1 MGEYCGYVCEV
12 KELRKHPQADR
23 LQIATFFGN
32 DTCVGLDIVQGEI
45 GIYFPSDLQLS
56 VEFCDENH
64 MCRKCADGTDD
75 TGYLDRD
82 KRNIRPIKLRGEK
95 SDGIF
100 VPLSAVAYT
109 GINLD
114 VLDIGDKIDILNG
127 HEICC
132 KYIPKGKAVSTN
144 RIGNKAQKKKKKK
157 KEPVAPLFTEHCDT
171 EQLSYNL
178 NAFKPGDQ
186 IEITLKMHGCF
197 ISGTPVRMGNGKLEQ
212 IQRLKVGDEVLGYN
226 FNTGKF
232 EKTKIIN
239 VFHNAPSSKWNKIKI
254 SRNHL
259 KGDKRGYI
267 TATPNHP
274 FWSKELGCWIE
285 AKDLLPGMKISTAFP
300 SYILTKQQKEILIGS
315 FLGDGCLLQF
325 GNRTAELQN
334 GCVKEKEEYLDW
346 FVSIMN
352 GLHYKEAKEYISG
365 YGSKIV
371 RAKTYRSAD
380 MYNYFKNLA
389 TFNNGKGRKLL
400 PQLIQEITPLSLA
413 IFYMEDGSLG
423 HTDFQKDRAA
433 FAICDYTEK
442 QDCEI
447 ICDCFRK
454 FNIEPK
460 LYTDR
465 NGYNRIRLN
474 TKEAYKFFDLIERYI
489 PPIMRY
495 KLPKEYRSR
504 QYLVLKDT
512 EKFEQGFVFSE
523 QEVLENIPV
532 NETHKEYDL
541 ETELHNYIVGLSIVH
556 NTSMRTGYLPVLKGY
571 KRTFLDKIFH
581 REGKPIYKY
590 DYISGTRRTVL
601 EDFEGGFYGSNAF
614 RKQHHDKFIGKLH
627 KGEEIYYECIGYVDE
642 TTPIMAKGKN
652 EKVGKDFVKQYG
664 KETVFSY
671 GCELGTSDIYVYRM
685 TMTNEDGDVVE
696 YSPDFMRYRCEQ
708 MGVKCVPVF
717 AKATIDGEGVHIY
730 APDNELYGFVHE
742 TNNAGDTVKLVAE
755 KYYDGPDPIGK
766 THIREGVVVRIVNRP
781 KFTAFKHKNFD
792 FKVLSSIAIEQA
804 IETGAIEKM
813 SDDEISEL

>member
-1 MGEYCGYVCEV
+1 MSEYCGYVCV
-12 KELRKHPQADR
+12 VRELRKHFNADR

-32 DTCVGLDIVQGEI
+32 DTCVGLNVVQGEI

-64 MCRKCADGTDD
+64 MCRKRADGTDD
-75 TGYLDRD
+75 TGYLDRG

-114 VLDIGDKIDILNG
+114 ELNIGDKIEMLNG

-132 KYIPKGKAVSTN
+132 KYIPRGKVVSTN
-144 RIGNKAQKKKKKK
+144 RIGNKAQKKKKK
-157 KEPVAPLFTEHCDT
+157 EPIAPLFTEHCDT

-178 NAFKPGDQ
+178 NAFKPGDL
-186 IEITLKMHGCF
+186 IEITLKMHG
-197 ISGTPVRMGNGKLEQ
+197 
-212 IQRLKVGDEVLGYN
+212 
-226 FNTGKF
+226 
-232 EKTKIIN
+232 
-239 VFHNAPSSKWNKIKI
+239 
-254 SRNHL
+254 
-259 KGDKRGYI
+259 
-267 TATPNHP
+267 
-274 FWSKELGCWIE
+274 
-285 AKDLLPGMKISTAFP
+285 
-300 SYILTKQQKEILIGS
+300 
-315 FLGDGCLLQF
+315 
-325 GNRTAELQN
+325 
-334 GCVKEKEEYLDW
+334 
-346 FVSIMN
+346 
-352 GLHYKEAKEYISG
+352 
-365 YGSKIV
+365 
-371 RAKTYRSAD
+371 
-380 MYNYFKNLA
+380 
-389 TFNNGKGRKLL
+389 
-400 PQLIQEITPLSLA
+400 
-413 IFYMEDGSLG
+413 
-423 HTDFQKDRAA
+423 
-433 FAICDYTEK
+433 
-442 QDCEI
+442 
-447 ICDCFRK
+447 
-454 FNIEPK
+454 
-460 LYTDR
+460 
-465 NGYNRIRLN
+465 
-474 TKEAYKFFDLIERYI
+474 
-489 PPIMRY
+489 
-495 KLPKEYRSR
+495 
-504 QYLVLKDT
+504 
-512 EKFEQGFVFSE
+512 
-523 QEVLENIPV
+523 
-532 NETHKEYDL
+532 
-541 ETELHNYIVGLSIVH
+541 
-556 NTSMRTGYLPVLKGY
+556 TSMRTGYLPVLKRY

-627 KGEEIYYECIGYVDE
+627 KGEEIYYECVGYVDE

-685 TMTNEDGDVVE
+685 TMTNEDGNVVE

-730 APDNELYGFVHE
+730 APDNKLYGFVHE
-742 TNNAGDTVKLVAE
+742 TNNAGDTVKRVAE

-792 FKVLSSIAIEQA
+792 FKVLSNIAIEQA